1 MLYGQYIVYAESEF
15 FRIFRLIL
23 SEVKGKGKLYFLKR
37 MQTHGIISTGLM
49 PAPSEASVHR
59 KAYHVDRHGI
69 ISADIIPAPSEA
81 SVHREAYH
89 VDRYGIISTAPSE
102 ASVHREAY
110 HVDRHGILITNKHI
124 ADILRAAAAEDT
136 SALC

>member
-37 MQTHGIISTGLM
+37 MQTHGI
-49 PAPSEASVHR
+49 
-59 KAYHVDRHGI
+59 
-69 ISADIIPAPSEA
+69 
-81 SVHREAYH
+81 
-89 VDRYGIISTAPSE
+89 
-102 ASVHREAY
+102 
-110 HVDRHGILITNKHI
+110 LITNKHI

>member
-59 KAYHVDRHGI
+59 
-69 ISADIIPAPSEA
+69 
-81 SVHREAYH
+81 
-89 VDRYGIISTAPSE
+89 
-102 ASVHREAY
+102 EAY

>member
-1 MLYGQYIVYAESEF
+1 MSKLIRRAANGDHESK
-15 FRIFRLIL
+15 I
-23 SEVKGKGKLYFLKR
+23 
-37 MQTHGIISTGLM
+37 H
-49 PAPSEASVHR
+49 
-59 KAYHVDRHGI
+59 DI
-69 ISADIIPAPSEA
+69 ISADIIP
-81 SVHREAYH
+81 
-89 VDRYGIISTAPSE
+89 APSE